1 MKYKLEKT
9 IIFFIIL
16 VTLITNIVPVLAI
29 SFNDNQIINLQ
40 KDHECFSLLKVQ
52 GKDMLKM
59 VEYVVYIDPT
69 TGEKQPA
76 FCVEPNKEGIGT
88 GAGENYDVTL
98 KLLHDERLWRVL
110 YKGYMGSQYTSWGL
124 EYDDDLYYAT
134 KTAIHCLVDG
144 ITPKAKYEI
153 PHRVG
158 RGENISLEDVQRRG
172 GKVLEVA
179 QQLYDYGVN
188 GKEDY
193 SKPTVEANK
202 SGGNVLEKIDGI
214 EYLIQ
219 SYNVTGNRGVDSY
232 NVSASDF
239 PEGTKILNNL
249 NIETSKMNNSEF
261 KIAIPSKE
269 IKSNVIGKINI
280 TDAKVKTYPV
290 FYAEAYIDDYQ
301 DYITYA
307 DSVESANTT
316 ITLDIDAYKSS
327 IKLTKLDKEKDL
339 PIHGVSF
346 EAKYADNNEL
356 IGEFVTDENGEIDI
370 PRLRQG
376 KIILIEKSTLEEYE
390 LDSTPINIELEYSQ
404 EQKIQIYNEYK
415 KGNIKIVKTSEDRN
429 NILNEE
435 KGSPIDGAKFN
446 IYDENNKLVEQ
457 VITDKNGIAISS
469 KLKKGKYTIQEVE
482 SGKWYILDNKK
493 YNVEIS
499 ENEQT
504 IELNVTNKSENPN
517 VDIVKK
523 CKSIIKANEEIDYEF
538 KIKNNG
544 NTDLKEFTWY
554 DILPSDYA
562 KITKISTGTYNQ
574 DITYSIYYRT
584 NQKNEYMV
592 VKKDLSSTENKYI
605 DLSNIHLEE
614 NEKITEIK
622 VSFGNVKVGFE
633 NLEKP
638 HIFMKANDDLQD
650 NTLIENNTILEGY
663 DKEYKVCDEDTASSI
678 VYNIVEKKKLPRTGF

>member
-134 KTAIHCLVDG
+134 KTAIHCLVDE

-499 ENEQT
+499 ENDQT

-605 DLSNIHLEE
+605 DLSNIHLKE
-614 NEKITEIK
+614 N
-622 VSFGNVKVGFE
+622 
-633 NLEKP
+633 
-638 HIFMKANDDLQD
+638 
-650 NTLIENNTILEGY
+650 
-663 DKEYKVCDEDTASSI
+663 
-678 VYNIVEKKKLPRTGF
+678 

>member
-172 GKVLEVA
+172 GKVLEVS

-356 IGEFVTDENGEIDI
+356 IG
-370 PRLRQG
+370 
-376 KIILIEKSTLEEYE
+376 
-390 LDSTPINIELEYSQ
+390 
-404 EQKIQIYNEYK
+404 
-415 KGNIKIVKTSEDRN
+415 
-429 NILNEE
+429 
-435 KGSPIDGAKFN
+435 
-446 IYDENNKLVEQ
+446 
-457 VITDKNGIAISS
+457 
-469 KLKKGKYTIQEVE
+469 
-482 SGKWYILDNKK
+482 
-493 YNVEIS
+493 
-499 ENEQT
+499 
-504 IELNVTNKSENPN
+504 
-517 VDIVKK
+517 
-523 CKSIIKANEEIDYEF
+523 
-538 KIKNNG
+538 
-544 NTDLKEFTWY
+544 
-554 DILPSDYA
+554 
-562 KITKISTGTYNQ
+562 
-574 DITYSIYYRT
+574 
-584 NQKNEYMV
+584 
-592 VKKDLSSTENKYI
+592 
-605 DLSNIHLEE
+605 
-614 NEKITEIK
+614 
-622 VSFGNVKVGFE
+622 
-633 NLEKP
+633 
-638 HIFMKANDDLQD
+638 
-650 NTLIENNTILEGY
+650 
-663 DKEYKVCDEDTASSI
+663 
-678 VYNIVEKKKLPRTGF
+678 